1 MLIILFFNTINMNKR
16 RITVVRPS
24 QMFDSFMDEF
34 FSAPRWDR
42 NGTFGDIEVNVKD
55 SGENILVDAKM
66 PGFEKSEINI
76 HVEDNILVIEGSK
89 SIEKEEG
96 DKDSEYY
103 LREYSTENV
112 RRSVSLPSKVDGDSA
127 EAEMK
132 NGILKIKIPKQAEV
146 MPKKISIKD

>member
-1 MLIILFFNTINMNKR
+1 MNKR

-34 FSAPRWDR
+34 FNAPAWDR
-42 NGTFGDIEVNVKD
+42 KGAFGDIEVNVKD
-55 SGENILVDAKM
+55 SGENILVEAKI
-66 PGFEKSEINI
+66 PGFEKEEINI

-89 SIEKEEG
+89 SSEKEEG
-96 DKDSEYY
+96 EKDSEYY

-132 NGILKIKIPKQAEV
+132 SGILKIKIPKQAEV